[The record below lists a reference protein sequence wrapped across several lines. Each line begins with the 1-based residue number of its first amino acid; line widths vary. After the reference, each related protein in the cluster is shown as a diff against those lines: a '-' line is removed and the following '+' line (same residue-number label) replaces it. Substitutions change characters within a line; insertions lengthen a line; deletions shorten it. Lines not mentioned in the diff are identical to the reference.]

1 MKKIICLLLA
11 GTFAFAEPNP
21 FVDEDNSVFSD
32 SDFEVEQVANNEHN
46 SKMMFLDSVQKHFW
60 NPKRKPQDNTL
71 NILHRD
77 GDTHKIRT
85 RYAMVT
91 TIIFD
96 DDKIAKVIFG
106 DPNGFELTELGKDK
120 WDLSNIITIK
130 PKMIGIDTNLTIIG
144 ESGTIYT
151 FYVFSTH
158 FTNRRDP
165 AFSVFVSKDRS
176 IGKIAMTNLEDE
188 SKKAKKDTYKKIEYD
203 AIEEDDGEFI
213 SIGDRVNKLH
223 IEKSKISRGYIQSP
237 KTTRSWKQLWL
248 KKNVSP
254 QATRMMAIDIFND
267 NDYTYF
273 KFDREDALSKF
284 PVIFKVIDGYDNPVN
299 IKIVG
304 NYIIAEDLSDRWTLK
319 MGEEWVCVDKTQ
331 KPFIIKQKQ
340 DTQEN
345 TPQDKDIKSAD
356 SEVETAQK
364 TSTKESNDNQ
374 AKESSIEDIEATIQ
388 KNKKHLEE
396 LEKLQSKKAK

>member
-158 FTNRRDP
+158 FTNRRD
-165 AFSVFVSKDRS
+165 
-176 IGKIAMTNLEDE
+176 L
-188 SKKAKKDTYKKIEYD
+188 
-203 AIEEDDGEFI
+203 
-213 SIGDRVNKLH
+213 
-223 IEKSKISRGYIQSP
+223 
-237 KTTRSWKQLWL
+237 
-248 KKNVSP
+248 
-254 QATRMMAIDIFND
+254 
-267 NDYTYF
+267 
-273 KFDREDALSKF
+273 
-284 PVIFKVIDGYDNPVN
+284 
-299 IKIVG
+299 
-304 NYIIAEDLSDRWTLK
+304 
-319 MGEEWVCVDKTQ
+319 
-331 KPFIIKQKQ
+331 
-340 DTQEN
+340 
-345 TPQDKDIKSAD
+345 
-356 SEVETAQK
+356 
-364 TSTKESNDNQ
+364 
-374 AKESSIEDIEATIQ
+374 
-388 KNKKHLEE
+388 
-396 LEKLQSKKAK
+396 